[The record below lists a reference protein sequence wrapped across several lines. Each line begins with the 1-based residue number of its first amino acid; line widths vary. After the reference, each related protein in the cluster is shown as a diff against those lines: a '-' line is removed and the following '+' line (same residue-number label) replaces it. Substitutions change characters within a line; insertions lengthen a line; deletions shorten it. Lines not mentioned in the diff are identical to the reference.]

1 MPTVLDNFIVLF
13 GESGA
18 KKLEKTIDNIGKA
31 VVNSVNKS
39 VAAHKTLERHRN
51 NSIKNLTNANKLRH
65 KLATEASKIEERTLR
80 KTVPLEKQLVDA
92 LRNRDRLEK
101 SISGLS
107 KNTVDYQR
115 KRVELAKINEK
126 IVGIQTKLNTINAK
140 KEKEAAREAENRR
153 KAEVA
158 AQKALEKEQDKKE
171 REEARA
177 QRKAAREKLN
187 AFKAWRKENGIEA
200 KEKRL
205 EAGREWLEQKRL
217 NKERGQARAI
227 RIATLKAEKQA
238 RAEQREQLKQE
249 KERAR
254 IEKASL
260 ASRASNIR
268 KIASFFGLSRG
279 AMLAGGLGAGI
290 LGAGM
295 LAKGTWDFTKDKLHS
310 RVRNAMSYL
319 GTGTEPKYAVGLDK
333 ELYGYGGEKGE
344 AIQLLSQ
351 LSAGIGAMRYGDTSL
366 VQTLGTFG
374 ISGIGAHSKS
384 KDILR
389 AVWQRAQGMDAE
401 EQEAMFNA
409 LGFSQGIKNFMRK
422 GSLSEIDL
430 DAAVSEWQKNDSEI
444 LKGMYDVENTIQK
457 KVEEIAS
464 GVGKIVKWFE
474 DFFNGDKKVAP
485 NPDYNPHITSPTR
498 KFIFPAG
505 STFLYPIPMGQS
517 GDTTITNNNQHYAI
531 NNNYGVYP
539 SDSTNSSTM
548 NLEMIV

>member
-51 NSIKNLTNANKLRH
+51 NSLKNLTNANKLRH
-65 KLATEASKIEERTLR
+65 KLAQEASKIEERTLR

-92 LRNRDRLEK
+92 LKRRERLEK
-101 SISGLS
+101 AISELS

-140 KEKEAAREAENRR
+140 KEKEAAKEAENRR

-158 AQKALEKEQDKKE
+158 AQKALEKEQERKE
-171 REEARA
+171 KEEARA
-177 QRKAAREKLN
+177 RKNAAREKLN
-187 AFKAWRKENGIEA
+187 AFKAWRKENGLEA
-200 KEKRL
+200 KERRL
-205 EAGREWLEQKRL
+205 EAGREWVETKRL

-254 IEKASL
+254 IEKASW
-260 ASRASNIR
+260 AARASNIR

-310 RVRNAMSYL
+310 RVKNALSYL

-351 LSAGIGAMRYGDTSL
+351 LSAGIGSMRYGDTSL

-389 AVWQRAQGMDAE
+389 AVWQRAQGMDE
-401 EQEAMFNA
+401 EEREAMFNA
-409 LGFSQGIKNFMRK
+409 LGFSQGVKNFMRK

-430 DAAVSEWQKNDSEI
+430 DAAVSKWEEDDSEI

-485 NPDYNPHITSPTR
+485 NPEYNPHIPSSTR
-498 KFIFPAG
+498 KFIFPSGA
-505 STFLYPIPMGQS
+505 TVLYPIPMAQS
-517 GDTTITNNNQHYAI
+517 GDTINTTNNNSNITYY
-531 NNNYGVYP
+531 NYGGYF
-539 SDSTNSSTM
+539 SDNGSDANINM
-548 NLEMIV
+548 ELKA

>member
-39 VAAHKTLERHRN
+39 IAAHKTLERHRN
-51 NSIKNLTNANKLRH
+51 NSIKNLTDANKLRH
-65 KLATEASKIEERTLR
+65 KLAQEASKIEERTLR
-80 KTVPLEKQLVDA
+80 KTVPLEEQLVNA
-92 LRNRDRLEK
+92 LKRRERLEK
-101 SISGLS
+101 AISELS

-140 KEKEAAREAENRR
+140 KEKEAAKEAERR
-153 KAEVA
+153 
-158 AQKALEKEQDKKE
+158 QKALEKEQEKKDQA
-171 REEARA
+171 EARA
-177 QRKAAREKLN
+177 RKNAAREKLN
-187 AFKAWRKENGIEA
+187 DFKAWRREYGLAA

-205 EAGREWLEQKRL
+205 EAGREWVETKRITKKKGRERGKRIAIQRKAKEAREEERKRL
-217 NKERGQARAI
+217 AD
-227 RIATLKAEKQA
+227 
-238 RAEQREQLKQE
+238 E
-249 KERAR
+249 KERTR
-254 IEKASL
+254 LENASL
-260 ASRASNIR
+260 AARASNIR

-279 AMLAGGLGAGI
+279 AMLAGAWGAGI

-295 LAKGTWDFTKDKLHS
+295 LAKGTWDFTKGRVHS
-310 RVRNAMSYL
+310 RVKNALSYL

-351 LSAGIGAMRYGDTSL
+351 LSAGIGSMRYGDTSL

-389 AVWQRAQGMDAE
+389 SVWQRAQGMDE
-401 EQEAMFNA
+401 EEREAMFNA
-409 LGFSQGIKNFMRK
+409 LGFSQGVKNFMRK

-430 DAAVSEWQKNDSEI
+430 DAAVSKWEETDSET
-444 LKGMYDVENTIQK
+444 LKSMYDVENTIQK

-485 NPDYNPHITSPTR
+485 NPESNPYIQAPNR
-498 KFIFPAG
+498 KHFYMPGGIF
-505 STFLYPIPMGQS
+505 SYPIPVSQN
-517 GDTTITNNNQHYAI
+517 GDIITTTNNYYAT
-531 NNNYGVYP
+531 NNNYGGYF
-539 SDSTNSSTM
+539 SDNGSDANI
-548 NLEMIV
+548 NLEMTV